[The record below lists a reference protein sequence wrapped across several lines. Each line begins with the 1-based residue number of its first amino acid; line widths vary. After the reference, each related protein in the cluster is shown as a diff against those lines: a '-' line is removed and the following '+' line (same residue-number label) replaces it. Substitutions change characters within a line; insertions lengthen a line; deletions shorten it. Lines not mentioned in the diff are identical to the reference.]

1 MVTLNYGETSI
12 PADSYSVRSGG
23 TIQVASAFE
32 RSVAVVGG
40 MDSDSG
46 TATEGELVAVS
57 SLDDAAD
64 LFGENS
70 ELYRQ
75 IEGAYLNGA
84 ATIYGAPVSETT
96 LDETVTGTAQGTLS
110 NTPIFNPDLHPE
122 HDLTVTDDTAG
133 TDMTVEIVYE
143 SPSQPAET
151 ETVRVNPITGEWYA
165 DASSDYTF
173 SYTYG
178 DYESF
183 TAPVAD
189 EAPRVTAVC
198 TESEDV
204 INSFEAELQNAADD
218 YGFSHGVYGATP
230 FADTQNPDIAGFT
243 SPFDSERISTVMSPY
258 GFVDDAETEMT
269 RTVGFVAGEVASL
282 PLGESATANSVSG
295 LTGLRT
301 DLSPNQAGD
310 LIDEGVLPLIDY
322 PGVEIVK
329 DMTTSSDQRFERIY
343 TMNIVDEIVTLL
355 HEVNRQYIGEQP
367 RERTIRN
374 LRRSVKNMLS
384 GLAETEPPLLD
395 TLGDG
400 NPYAVEVE
408 RSDSDD
414 NVFNER
420 VGVKPAGVI
429 DAIDVSVTL
438 GDVVDITRR

>member
-1 MVTLNYGETSI
+1 MVTLTFGETSI

-23 TIQVASAFE
+23 TVQVASAFE
-32 RSVAVVGG
+32 RSVAIVGG
-40 MDSDSG
+40 MDTDNG

-64 LFGENS
+64 LFGEDS
-70 ELYRQ
+70 ELYTQ
-75 IEGAYLNGA
+75 IEGAFLNGA
-84 ATIYGAPVSETT
+84 ATIYGAPVAENA
-96 LDETVTGTAQGTLS
+96 LDETMSGSESGTLS
-110 NTPIFNPDLHPE
+110 NAPIFNPNIHPDHTIE
-122 HDLTVTDDTAG
+122 VSDDTEG
-133 TDMTVEIVYE
+133 TDMTVDIVYD
-143 SPSQPAET
+143 SPSQPSDT
-151 ETVRVNPITGEWYA
+151 DTVLINPITGEWYA

-173 SYTYG
+173 SYTNG
-178 DYESF
+178 DYEGL
-183 TAPVAD
+183 TNAVAD

-198 TESEDV
+198 TESESV
-204 INSFEAELQNAADD
+204 INAYEAELQNAADD
-218 YGFSHGVYGATP
+218 YGFSSGVYGATP
-230 FADTQNPDIAGFT
+230 FADTDSPDITGFT

-258 GFVDDAETEMT
+258 GYVDDAETEMV

-282 PLGESATANSVSG
+282 PLGESATANSVNG

-310 LIDEGVLPLIDY
+310 LIDKGVLPLIDY

-343 TMNIVDEIVTLL
+343 TMNIADEIVTLL

-367 RERTIRN
+367 RDRTIRN

-384 GLAETEPPLLD
+384 GLTETEPPLLD
-395 TLGDG
+395 TLGETK
-400 NPYAVEVE
+400 PYAVEVE